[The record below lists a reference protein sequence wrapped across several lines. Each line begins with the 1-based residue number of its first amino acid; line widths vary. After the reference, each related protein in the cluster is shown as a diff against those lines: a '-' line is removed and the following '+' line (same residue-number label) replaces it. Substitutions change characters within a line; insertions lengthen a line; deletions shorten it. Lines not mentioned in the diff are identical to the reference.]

1 MVVVKLLT
9 LAISIKVFIKVDAV
23 YNNVVT
29 VYKLAQT
36 LCFNNRYIL
45 NVGVAVYLTIELLQL
60 LAQSSVETFCRCLL
74 KYFLFSNRKHSAV
87 CTYHS
92 SWRLPR
98 YRTGQSR

>member
-1 MVVVKLLT
+1 MVAGKLLT
-9 LAISIKVFIKVDAV
+9 LVISIKVFVKVDPV

-29 VYKLAQT
+29 AYKLAQT
-36 LCFNNRYIL
+36 RRFNSRYIL

-60 LAQSSVETFCRCLL
+60 PAQYFCCCLL
-74 KYFLFSNRKHSAV
+74 KCFLFSNRKHLAV

-98 YRTGQSR
+98 YRTGQSQ

>member
-1 MVVVKLLT
+1 MVAGKLLT
-9 LAISIKVFIKVDAV
+9 LVISIKVFVKVDPV

-29 VYKLAQT
+29 AYKLAQT
-36 LCFNNRYIL
+36 RRFNSRYIL

-60 LAQSSVETFCRCLL
+60 PAQSSIETFCRCLL
-74 KYFLFSNRKHSAV
+74 KCFLFSNRKHLAV

-98 YRTGQSR
+98 YRTGQSQ